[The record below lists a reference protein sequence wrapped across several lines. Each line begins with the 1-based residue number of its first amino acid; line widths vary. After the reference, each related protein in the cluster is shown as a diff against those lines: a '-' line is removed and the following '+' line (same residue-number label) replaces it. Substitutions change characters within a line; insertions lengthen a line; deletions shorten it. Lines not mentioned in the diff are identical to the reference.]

1 MCDETSYSAAAHW
14 RFSVAAQTGLPID
27 IVYIFCPQAVDPEA
41 AKFDEM
47 RYIKPSTFPEPTRS
61 MLLGAKDGDML
72 PPSTT
77 SGGVEL
83 YAVCGRRTIGAND
96 AQRTKT
102 QEDLQYQ
109 QLESLAQRHMR
120 NLRQDAHIEY
130 R

>member
-1 MCDETSYSAAAHW
+1 MRCAAAV
-14 RFSVAAQTGLPID
+14 R
-27 IVYIFCPQAVDPEA
+27 AV
-41 AKFDEM
+41 
-47 RYIKPSTFPEPTRS
+47 
-61 MLLGAKDGDML
+61 
-72 PPSTT
+72 
-77 SGGVEL
+77 
-83 YAVCGRRTIGAND
+83 AND